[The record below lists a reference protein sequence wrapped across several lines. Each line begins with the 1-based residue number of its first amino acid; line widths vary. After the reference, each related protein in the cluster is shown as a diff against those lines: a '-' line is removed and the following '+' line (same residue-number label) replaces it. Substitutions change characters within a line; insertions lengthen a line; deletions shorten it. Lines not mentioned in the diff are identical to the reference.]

1 MKETFLKGVK
11 RLLRGLNTAA
21 SGMISLERRQEA
33 LTNNLANAQTPG
45 YKKDDPV
52 LRSFP
57 NYFLER
63 IRDFNQNTTGLVVGV
78 PGQREPVGELSNAV
92 YTQERIPNFGQGALV
107 QTSNALDI
115 ALEDQNIP
123 YQTVNGRLV
132 KPAGF
137 LAVQLADGSV
147 GYTRDGKFDLDA
159 NGNLVTSE
167 GYRVLGA
174 NHQPI
179 QINESIRKE
188 DLLIDTQGYV
198 ISYPND
204 PSRSKMIGQIG
215 LVVVQNPND
224 LTRHGENLYGS
235 NNVFPFVQDLGNGN
249 PGIVLHQGYI
259 EQSNVDAGQTMADMM
274 VTVRGYE
281 ANQKVINAYDQSLQ
295 QLNSVGK
302 VNG

>member
-1 MKETFLKGVK
+1 M
-11 RLLRGLNTAA
+11 LRGINTAA
-21 SGMISLERRQEA
+21 SGMISLERKQES

-63 IRDFNQNTTGLVVGV
+63 IRDFNQNRAGLVAVV
-78 PGQREPVGELSNAV
+78 PGQNVPVGELSNGV
-92 YTQERIPNFGQGALV
+92 YTQERISNFGQGALV
-107 QTSNALDI
+107 QTSNPLDI
-115 ALEDQNIP
+115 AIEDQNIP

-137 LAVQLADGSV
+137 FPVQMADGGI
-147 GYTRDGKFDLDA
+147 GYTRNGKWDLDA
-159 NGNLVTSE
+159 NGNLVTAD
-167 GYRVLGA
+167 GYRILGA

-179 QINESIRKE
+179 QITESISKE
-188 DLLIDTQGYV
+188 DLYIDSEGY
-198 ISYPND
+198 IIAYPND
-204 PSRSKMIGQIG
+204 PTRTRTFGQLG
-215 LVVVQNPND
+215 LVAVQDPNI
-224 LTRHGENLYGS
+224 LNRLGENLYGS
-235 NNVFPFVQDLGNGN
+235 NTAIPFVQDPGNGN
-249 PGIVLHQGYI
+249 PGILLHQGYI

-295 QLNSVGK
+295 QLYSVGK
-302 VNG
+302 LNG